1 MAKVDLD
8 SVEHNMSQA
17 GIGQNEIDRVL
28 GQLKQELEDAAALRA
43 AQPKVEKHKYII
55 ANTDVPAGTPV
66 SEYPM
71 VVVEAEDSVQPTS
84 LVDGIK
90 NAIATANLDCKKL
103 VKTPVTS
110 VFDGIER
117 VPAKYFKAHQ
127 IKTVAKFVTQVV
139 ETDNKLT

>member
-17 GIGQNEIDRVL
+17 GIGQKEIERVISD
-28 GQLKQELEDAAALRA
+28 LKKEIEEAAALRA

-66 SEYPM
+66 TEYPM
-71 VVVEAEDSVQPTS
+71 VVVEAEDTVQPTS
-84 LVDGIK
+84 LIDEIK

-110 VFDGIER
+110 IFDGIER
-117 VPAKYFKAHQ
+117 VPAKFFKAHQ
-127 IKTVAKFVTQVV
+127 IKTVAKHTTQVV
-139 ETDNKLT
+139 ETDNKLS